1 MIDSEPAAV
10 SYARCRRAARAVR
23 AAEYGRRATAT
34 VRGEGVSCLLPARGP
49 LALLLYVA
57 GREGRLVWQNERGFM
72 VLEPPP
78 LLSRRFLG
86 AGAGL
91 RFLRLVDRHWQTL
104 LFAAPPALALV
115 CAASLLPF
123 PDAHLA
129 VLLLALAALV
139 YITVFMA
146 ALVLTGGRALWRSFG
161 AAGAGPRA
169 VAESLAGRHWT
180 VPLCHQQ
187 DAHRTDELLR
197 RTTARLRTLVA
208 VRAETAAADLGF
220 QVQRGESAET
230 LVVLR
235 RGITTEAVRRRL
247 DAHGTGTA
255 DPVGAASTADPVGGT
270 GTADPVG
277 ATSTADP
284 VEVLVLHPPSTAPD
298 PSEGRV
304 VSGSFLL
311 WYVSAAT
318 AVVLVGAQLVV
329 GWERAEC
336 PDECPGRPVTY
347 GSALRW
353 LSHRLLLSEPAD
365 LTPATVQTQTIGW
378 LLGVMALMAVPVTVV
393 AVRQQAK
400 ALHRATEPHRRLN
413 RRMMPTKLLLVVAT
427 AEERDAVFRSVAA
440 VNGTGPE
447 RRRLGDHTVFA
458 LGRISDA
465 DLYVVQSEQASGGP
479 SGSAL
484 VVSSVLDRLAPDYL
498 IAVGI
503 CCGTRPGKQELGHVL
518 VSTQLRMMDHRRV
531 GDADGQ
537 PLVVL
542 RGDKVSA
549 SGVLLDRLRAAEID
563 WTGAKVHFGLM
574 LSSSVLIDFAPL
586 RDRMV
591 AEEPDAL
598 GAEMEGGGVY
608 AAATGRHVPWIV
620 VKAVSDWGEA
630 KTDTAQPPAARN
642 AADFVVH
649 MVTGGALDPQPEQ
662 STHAGG

>member
-1 MIDSEPAAV
+1 MIDSSPAAV
-10 SYARCRRAARAVR
+10 SFARCRRAARAVR

-34 VRGEGVSCLLPARGP
+34 VRGQGVSGLLPARGP

-57 GREGRLVWQNERGFM
+57 AREGRLVWQGERGFM

-78 LLSRRFLG
+78 LISRRFLG
-86 AGAGL
+86 TGVGL

-104 LFAAPPALALV
+104 LFAGPPALALV
-115 CAASLLPF
+115 LAASLLPF
-123 PDAHLA
+123 PGARLTI
-129 VLLLALAALV
+129 LLLALAALV
-139 YITVFMA
+139 HIAVFMA
-146 ALVLTGGRALWRSFG
+146 AVVVTTGRALWRSLG

-169 VAESLAGRHWT
+169 VAESLAGHHWT
-180 VPLCHQQ
+180 VPLCHQE
-187 DAHRTDELLR
+187 DVHRTGELLR
-197 RTTARLRTLVA
+197 RTTGRLRTLVA
-208 VRAETAAADLGF
+208 VRAEAAAADLGF
-220 QVQRGESAET
+220 EVQRGESAET

-235 RGITTEAVRRRL
+235 RGITTEAVRRCL
-247 DAHGTGTA
+247 GAYDDNTA
-255 DPVGAASTADPVGGT
+255 S
-270 GTADPVG
+270 
-277 ATSTADP
+277 P

-298 PSEGRV
+298 PGERRV

-311 WYVSAAT
+311 WYVSGAA
-318 AVVLVGAQLVV
+318 VSVLVGAQLVA

-336 PDECPGRPVTY
+336 ADECSGRPVTY

-353 LSHRLLLSEPAD
+353 LSHRLLLSEPAG
-365 LTPATVQTQTIGW
+365 LTPATAQTQIIGW
-378 LLGVMALMAVPVTVV
+378 LLGLMALMAVPVTFV
-393 AVRQQAK
+393 AVRQQAR
-400 ALHRATEPHRRLN
+400 ALRQATEPHRRLN

-458 LGRISDA
+458 LGQISEV

-498 IAVGI
+498 VAVGI
-503 CCGTRPGKQELGHVL
+503 CCGTRPDRQELGHVL
-518 VSTQLRMMDHRRV
+518 VSTQLRTMDHRRV
-531 GDADGQ
+531 GDSGGE

-563 WTGAKVHFGLM
+563 WSGAKVHFGLM

-586 RDRMV
+586 RDRMMT
-591 AEEPDAL
+591 EEPDAV

-620 VKAVSDWGEA
+620 VKAVSDWGA
-630 KTDTAQPPAARN
+630 GKTDHAQVPAARN

-649 MVTGGALDPQPEQ
+649 MVNGGALDPQNER
-662 STHAGG
+662 STHADR